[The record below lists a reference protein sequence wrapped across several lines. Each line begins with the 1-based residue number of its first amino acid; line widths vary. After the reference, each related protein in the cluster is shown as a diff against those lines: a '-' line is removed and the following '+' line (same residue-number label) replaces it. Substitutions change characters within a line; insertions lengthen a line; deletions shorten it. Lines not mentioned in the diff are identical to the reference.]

1 MIVVHVQHYLNK
13 EGVDYFPK
21 WLESVANTI
30 QTFEGFVTI
39 SQLTDVENKEACH
52 LLLMFDSLPQLR
64 NWAKSQEHDDLIAKF
79 APYRLRKQT
88 SEVYEKHAD
97 L

>member
-13 EGVDYFPK
+13 EGSDYFPE
-21 WLESVANTI
+21 WLGSVANTI
-30 QTFEGFVTI
+30 QIFEGFVTI

-52 LLLMFDSLPQLR
+52 LLLTFDSLPQLR
-64 NWAKSQEHDDLIAKF
+64 NWSKSQEHNE
-79 APYRLRKQT
+79 PN
-88 SEVYEKHAD
+88 SETCP